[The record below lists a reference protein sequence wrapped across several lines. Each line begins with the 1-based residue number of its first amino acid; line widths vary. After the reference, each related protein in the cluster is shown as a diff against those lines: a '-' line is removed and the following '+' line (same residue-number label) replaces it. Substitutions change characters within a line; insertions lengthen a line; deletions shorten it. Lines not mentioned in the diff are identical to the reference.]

1 MPNEIP
7 VVFNRVSNYDYRFI
21 IKELANEFEGE
32 LEYLEENKEKCK
44 TFSVPVKKETIKI
57 DKECNESVKTIF
69 YKIKFI
75 DSARFM
81 ASSLLNL
88 VDNLTEGIHKIKYK
102 DCYCFLEY
110 ESDKDNMIKHKCL
123 FCN

>member
-1 MPNEIP
+1 M
-7 VVFNRVSNYDYRFI
+7 V
-21 IKELANEFEGE
+21 
-32 LEYLEENKEKCK
+32 
-44 TFSVPVKKETIKI
+44 
-57 DKECNESVKTIF
+57 
-69 YKIKFI
+69 
-75 DSARFM
+75 
-81 ASSLLNL
+81 SSLLHL